1 MILNLT
7 QHLPTSEQADAGV
20 GQPIPEVVALL
31 NFVTMPSWHD
41 IQERAR
47 KIASIADSHATVHK
61 ATQAMI
67 GGAPYLMPRL
77 ESALLRVGIEPLYAF
92 SERVSEEEVSLDG
105 SVRKVT
111 VFRHAGFIADPNYVP
126 F

>member
-7 QHLPTSEQADAGV
+7 QHLPTSEQASAGV
-20 GQPIPEVVALL
+20 GQPIPQVVALL
-31 NFVTMPSWHD
+31 NFVTMPSWHEID
-41 IQERAR
+41 DRAR
-47 KIASIADSHATVHK
+47 RIVEIASQHEAA
-61 ATQAMI
+61 QAMI

-77 ESALLRVGIEPLYAF
+77 EKRLLNASIEPLYAF
-92 SERVSEEEVSLDG
+92 SERVSEEEVSPDG

-111 VFRHAGFIADPNYVP
+111 VFRHAGFISDPSYIP